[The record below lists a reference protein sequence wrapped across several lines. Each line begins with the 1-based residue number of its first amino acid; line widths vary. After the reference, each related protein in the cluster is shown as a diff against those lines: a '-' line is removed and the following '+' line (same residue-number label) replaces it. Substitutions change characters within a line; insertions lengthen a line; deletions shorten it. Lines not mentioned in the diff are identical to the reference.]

1 MCSPRQPGA
10 QVLPVG
16 RGDLAPLHLPGHGV
30 EIVESQLLP
39 VNIQP
44 AYDRHPDLLQFRDAL
59 PGARTRNG
67 FLTNHDAGELR
78 GSSLRTATAPARHPR
93 PASRCMSSNGEI
105 VVVDSDAAVGATRP
119 ALEIAAIAQVG
130 KIAGDATQIRCYLP
144 PRRPLAGRG
153 GR

>member
-1 MCSPRQPGA
+1 M
-10 QVLPVG
+10 V
-16 RGDLAPLHLPGHGV
+16 PLG
-30 EIVESQLLP
+30 
-39 VNIQP
+39 
-44 AYDRHPDLLQFRDAL
+44 
-59 PGARTRNG
+59 
-67 FLTNHDAGELR
+67 
-78 GSSLRTATAPARHPR
+78 APAAVVDNLV
-93 PASRCMSSNGEI
+93 PAGRRDNPHRRCVGDARSCRSPYLARCPTNGEI